1 MKIRRERVIFGKVP
15 VKDLLLFLLVLNSYV
30 LFPQEVEELP
40 NVIIINAD
48 DVGYGDVGVYGARH
62 IQTPNLDRLAE
73 EGRVFTDFHSAS
85 AVCSPSRYALLTGEY
100 PFRNQL
106 TRPLF
111 LKDSLVIDTAQTT
124 IASIMKDAGYKTAVI
139 GKWHLGFGKKSP
151 VDWNEPL
158 EPGPLE
164 LGFDYYF
171 GVPVLNSHPPFVYV
185 ENHSVVDYDSED
197 PFEYGKHAETRW
209 FPEKWKYDEIGGAR
223 KAHQP
228 YDDRM
233 VGTTLKNKAVDFIA
247 ENKNKKF
254 FLYFAPT
261 NIHHPFT
268 PAPRFIGTSKAGRY
282 GDYMH
287 ALDWMV
293 GEIMASLEN
302 HMIKE
307 NTLIIFTSDNGGMLN
322 FGGQD
327 AYENGHKMNANLLG
341 FKFDSWEGGHR
352 VPFIA
357 RWPGKI
363 PSGTESPQWLS
374 NTDILSTLAAIA
386 GQKIAPD
393 QAADSYNML
402 SALIGEPKDPIR
414 DHLLVHSSETENVA
428 FRKGDWV
435 YISGKGGGG
444 FGPRKEDQSA
454 FGGPEALLFAGQPN
468 SEITE
473 GKIRENAPPAQLYNL
488 KEDISQSY
496 NLYEEQP
503 QIVREMEEALEE
515 VMNSKQTR
523 N

>member
-1 MKIRRERVIFGKVP
+1 MT
-15 VKDLLLFLLVLNSYV
+15 
-30 LFPQEVEELP
+30 PQQNNVEKSP

-48 DVGYGDVGVYGARH
+48 DVGYGDVGVYGATL
-62 IQTPNLDRLAE
+62 INTPNIDRLAT
-73 EGRVFTDFHSAS
+73 EGRKFTDFHSAS

-151 VDWNEPL
+151 VNWNEPL
-158 EPGPLE
+158 KPGPLE

-185 ENHSVVDYDSED
+185 ENHEVVDFDPED
-197 PFEYGKHAETRW
+197 PFVYEKHAETRW
-209 FPEKWKYDEIGGAR
+209 FPEKWKYNDIGGAR
-223 KAHQP
+223 EAHQR

-233 VGTTLKNKAVDFIA
+233 TGTTLKNKAVDFITG
-247 ENKNKKF
+247 NKSRKF

-268 PAPRFIGTSKAGRY
+268 PAPRFIGISKAGRY

-287 ALDWMV
+287 ELDWMV
-293 GEIMASLEN
+293 GEIMAVLEREG
-302 HMIKE
+302 IAE
-307 NTLIIFTSDNGGMLN
+307 NTLLIFTSDNGGMLN
-322 FGGQD
+322 HGGQD
-327 AYENGHKMNANLLG
+327 AYGKGHKMNSNLLG

-357 RWPGKI
+357 RWPGQI
-363 PSGTESPQWLS
+363 PAETKSSQLLG
-374 NTDILSTLAAIA
+374 NTDILSTLAAII
-386 GQKIAPD
+386 GEKLAPG

-402 SALIGEPKDPIR
+402 PALTGEPKDPIR
-414 DHLLVHSSETENVA
+414 DHLLVHSSETDNVA

-454 FGGPEALLFAGQPN
+454 FGGPEALLFAGQQN
-468 SEITE
+468 SDITE
-473 GKIRENAPPAQLYNL
+473 GEIRGNAPPAQLYNL

-503 QIVREMEEALEE
+503 QIIKEMKDSLEKIR
-515 VMNSKQTR
+515 SSGQTR

>member
-1 MKIRRERVIFGKVP
+1 MKIQAKNRSFQATVNKIFV
-15 VKDLLLFLLVLNSYV
+15 LLLMGLNSYV
-30 LFPQEVEELP
+30 SFPQEVGTLP

-62 IQTPNLDRLAE
+62 IQTPNIDQLAK
-73 EGRVFTDFHSAS
+73 EGKRFTDFHSAS

-111 LKDSLVIDTAQTT
+111 LKDSLVIDTSQST
-124 IASIMKDAGYKTAVI
+124 IASVMKDAGYKTAVI

-164 LGFDYYF
+164 LGFDNYF

-185 ENHSVVDYDSED
+185 ENHRPVDYNPED

-209 FPEKWKYDEIGGAR
+209 FPEKWKYDDIGGAR
-223 KAHQP
+223 ASHQK
-228 YDDRM
+228 YDDRL
-233 VGTTLKNKAVDFIA
+233 VGTTLKNKAVEFIV
-247 ENKNKKF
+247 KNKDRKF

-268 PAPRFIGTSKAGRY
+268 PAPRFIGTSEAGRY

-287 ALDWMV
+287 ELDWMV
-293 GEIMASLEN
+293 GEIMAVLK
-302 HMIKE
+302 KE
-307 NTLIIFTSDNGGMLN
+307 DIEKNTLVIFTSDNGGMLN
-322 FGGQD
+322 HGGQY
-327 AYENGHKMNANLLG
+327 AYEQGHKINGNLLG

-352 VPFIA
+352 VPFITK
-357 RWPGKI
+357 WPGKI
-363 PSGTESPQWLS
+363 SAQTESSQLFS
-374 NTDILSTLAAIA
+374 NTDLLSTLVALI
-386 GQKIAPD
+386 GSKLSPG

-402 SALIGEPKDPIR
+402 PALIGEPKKPLR
-414 DHLLVHSSETENVA
+414 DHLLVHSSETENIA
-428 FRKGDWV
+428 LRKGDWV
-435 YISGKGGGG
+435 YISGQGGGG
-444 FGPRKEDQSA
+444 FGPRKEGQSA
-454 FGGPEALLFAGQPN
+454 FGGPEALHFTGQQN
-468 SEITE
+468 SDIKG
-473 GKIRENAPPAQLYNL
+473 GKISDKAPPAQLYNL
-488 KEDISQSY
+488 KEDFSQRC

-503 QIVREMEEALEE
+503 QIIKEMEEELERILRSE
-515 VMNSKQTR
+515 QTR